1 VDAGADEIKRV
12 HVIVEGHVQGVGFRY
27 FTVEQARRLGLSG
40 WVRNLPSGAVEAEA
54 EGPREDL
61 LTFLELL
68 EEGPAGAYV
77 RRVRPEWLP
86 PIGGEAGFRVRIYD

>member
-1 VDAGADEIKRV
+1 
-12 HVIVEGHVQGVGFRY
+12 
-27 FTVEQARRLGLSG
+27 
-40 WVRNLPSGAVEAEA
+40 VEAEA